1 MEVTHK
7 QLKQILRKGYEAKVP
22 VDIKGAPGIGKSE
35 CVRDTAMEI
44 ATKEKRKF
52 VFWNSISEEEKE
64 GLLTADLSKVFLY
77 SDIRLAQMDQT
88 DLKGFPNTKSDY
100 AKWVPTLLFK
110 VLSKDTATGLIFFD
124 EMNLAPPSV
133 IATAYSIVND
143 HLIGETPISQGV
155 YIVSAGNR
163 LSDTNNAFDD
173 PAPLN
178 NRRCNVVL
186 NPPMVRSDD
195 GEDWTTWAS
204 NNNVDARIIGYLNAY
219 ETKIFKYEEEN
230 KDPSFPTPRTWARL
244 SNFIRDLKDSSMIK
258 LYGGSLVGEGIARE
272 FVAFINLSE
281 KVNLRAILKNP
292 ELMKKYAG
300 QDKLDIKYSIV
311 AGIAELYCKE
321 QKILNEAMAL
331 CPYMEPE
338 FSMFMLKMM
347 KGMHKGDYSKALTS
361 CPNWKN
367 IAGDFAKYVL

>member
-7 QLKQILRKGYEAKVP
+7 QLKQLLRKGYEAKVP
-22 VDIKGAPGIGKSE
+22 IDVKGAMGIGKSE
-35 CVRDTAMEI
+35 IIQDTAIQI
-44 ATKEKRKF
+44 ASEEKRKF
-52 VFWNSISEEEKE
+52 VFWNRISEEEKE
-64 GLLTADLSKVFLY
+64 GLLTADLDKVFIY

-88 DLKGFPNTKSDY
+88 DLKGFPNTKADY

-110 VLSKDTATGLIFFD
+110 ILSRDTAVGMIFFD
-124 EMNLAPPSV
+124 EMNTSAPSV
-133 IATAYSIVND
+133 MASAYSIVND
-143 HLIGETPISQGV
+143 HLIGETPISYGIF
-155 YIVSAGNR
+155 IVSAGNG
-163 LSDTNNAFDD
+163 LEHSNNVFED

-186 NPPMVRSDD
+186 NPPIVRSDD

-204 NNNVDARIIGYLNAY
+204 AHDVDARIIGYLNAY

-230 KDPSFPTPRTWARL
+230 KDPSFPTPRSWARL
-244 SNFIRDLKDSSMIK
+244 SNFIRGIKDSNLIK
-258 LYGGSLVGEGIARE
+258 MYAGSLIGEGIARE
-272 FVAFINLSE
+272 FTAFINLSE
-281 KVNLRAILKNP
+281 KVNIREILKKP
-292 ELMKKYAG
+292 ELMKRYQG
-300 QDKLDIKYSIV
+300 EDQLDIKYSIV
-311 AGIAELYCKE
+311 SGIAELYSKE
-321 QKILNEAMAL
+321 GKILNEAMGL